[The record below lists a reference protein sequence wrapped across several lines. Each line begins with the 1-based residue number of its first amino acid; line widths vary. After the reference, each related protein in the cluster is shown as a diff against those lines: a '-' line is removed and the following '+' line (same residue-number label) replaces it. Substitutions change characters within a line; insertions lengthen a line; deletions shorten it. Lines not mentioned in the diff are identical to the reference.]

1 VREVTRIVNRRKF
14 IRIAGAAIA
23 LAGAP
28 TAARVMAAAGASE
41 APAGGWGGFTP
52 NADFYVTTYGA
63 TPRVDA
69 AQWRLKI
76 HGLVKNPLELDL
88 AAVKALPPVN
98 ETLTLECIGN
108 PPNGT
113 TIGNALWAGP
123 KLNPLLERARPSGK
137 AVYARLRAADG
148 YTTGIP
154 IEELMRKDNFL
165 PYSMNGVP
173 LPPEHGYPLRIF
185 IPGKYGM
192 KQPKWLTE
200 IEFVDKEFVGYWEAR
215 GWTNSAW
222 RKVNSGLFYPRAN
235 YSLLDLIA
243 PEAKVKAPVEM
254 VGWALAGPSGV
265 RRVDVSTDDGS
276 TWNAA
281 GLSRNRSPCI
291 WTVWKYHFAPTERGR
306 YHVRVRAT
314 DGAGRSQPPSD
325 PDRAAGMSAQVRL
338 ALAVTTD

>member
-1 VREVTRIVNRRKF
+1 MRRRRF
-14 IRIAGAAIA
+14 IRIATGIIA

-28 TAARVMAAAGASE
+28 AAARAIAS
-41 APAGGWGGFTP
+41 ANAPKTPAGGWGGFTP

-69 AQWRLKI
+69 GQWRLKI
-76 HGLVKNPLELDL
+76 HGLVKNSLELDL
-88 AAVKALPPVN
+88 KAITALPPVD

-113 TIGNALWAGP
+113 AIGNAVWAGP
-123 KLNPLLERARPSGK
+123 KLDALLEHARPSSK
-137 AVYARLRAADG
+137 AIYAKLRAADG
-148 YTTGIP
+148 YTTGIS
-154 IEELMRKDNFL
+154 IDDLMRKENFL
-165 PYSMNGVP
+165 PCLMNGVP
-173 LPPEHGYPLRIF
+173 LPPEHGYPARIF

-200 IEFVDKEFVGYWEAR
+200 IEFVDQEFIGYWEAR

-222 RKVNSGLFYPRAN
+222 RKVNSGFFYPQAN
-235 YSLLDLIA
+235 YSLLDVVA
-243 PEAKVKAPVEM
+243 PEAKVRAPVEM
-254 VGWALAGPSGV
+254 VGWALAGPSGI
-265 RRVDVSTDDGS
+265 RRVDISTDDGK

-281 GLSRNRSPCI
+281 ELSGNNRSPYI
-291 WTVWKYHFAPTERGR
+291 WTVWKYRFAPPERGR

-314 DGAGRSQPPSD
+314 DGDGHSQPPSD
-325 PDRAAGMSAQVRL
+325 SDRAAGMSAQVRL

>member
-1 VREVTRIVNRRKF
+1 MRRRRF

-28 TAARVMAAAGASE
+28 AAARAIAS
-41 APAGGWGGFTP
+41 ADIPKPPAGGWGGFTP
-52 NADFYVTTYGA
+52 NADFYVTTYGS

-69 AQWRLKI
+69 GRWRLKI
-76 HGLVKNPLELDL
+76 HGLVKNSLELDL
-88 AAVKALPPVN
+88 AAVKAMPPVN

-113 TIGNALWAGP
+113 VIGNASWTGP
-123 KLNPLLERARPSGK
+123 KLGSLLERARPLSK
-137 AVYARLRAADG
+137 AVYAKLRAADG

-154 IEELMRKDNFL
+154 VDEMMRKENFL
-165 PYSMNGVP
+165 PYLMNGVP
-173 LPPEHGYPLRIF
+173 LLPQHGYPLRIF

-200 IEFVDKEFVGYWEAR
+200 IEFVDKEFIGYWEAR

-222 RKVNSGLFYPRAN
+222 RKVNSGFFYPQAN
-235 YSLLDLIA
+235 YSLLDVVA
-243 PEAKVKAPVEM
+243 PEAKVRAPVEM
-254 VGWALAGPSGV
+254 VGWALAGPSGI
-265 RRVDVSTDDGS
+265 RRVDVSTDDAK

-281 GLSRNRSPCI
+281 ELSGNNRSPYI
-291 WTVWKYHFAPTERGR
+291 WTVWKYRFAPPERGR

-314 DGAGRSQPPSD
+314 DGDGHSQPPSD

>member
-1 VREVTRIVNRRKF
+1 MRRRTF
-14 IRIAGAAIA
+14 IRIAGGAIA
-23 LAGAP
+23 LASAP
-28 TAARVMAAAGASE
+28 PAARALASAAAPQT
-41 APAGGWGGFTP
+41 PAGGWGGFTP
-52 NADFYVTTYGA
+52 NADFYVTTYGS
-63 TPRVDA
+63 TPRVDPS
-69 AQWRLKI
+69 QWRLKI
-76 HGLVKNPLELDL
+76 HGQVKNSLELNF
-88 AAVKALPPVN
+88 AEIKALPPVN

-113 TIGNALWAGP
+113 LIGNAKWTGP
-123 KLNPLLERARPSGK
+123 KLDALLKRARPLSKG
-137 AVYARLRAADG
+137 VYAKLRAADG

-154 IEELMRKDNFL
+154 IDELMRRENFL
-165 PYSMNGVP
+165 PYLMNGVP

-200 IEFVDKEFVGYWEAR
+200 IEFVDKEFTGYWEAR

-222 RKVNSGLFYPRAN
+222 RKVNSGFFYPRAN
-235 YSLLDLIA
+235 YSLLDVVA
-243 PEAKVKAPVEM
+243 PEAKVRAPVEM
-254 VGWALAGPSGV
+254 VGWALAGPSGI
-265 RRVDVSTDDGS
+265 RRVDVSTDDGQ

-281 GLSRNRSPCI
+281 ELNVNRSPYI
-291 WTVWKYHFAPTERGR
+291 WTIWKYRFAPPERGR

-314 DGAGRSQPPSD
+314 DGDGHSQPPSD

>member
-1 VREVTRIVNRRKF
+1 MRRRRF

-28 TAARVMAAAGASE
+28 AAARAIASADIPE

-52 NADFYVTTYGA
+52 NADFYVTTYGT

-69 AQWRLKI
+69 GQWRLKI
-76 HGLVKNPLELDL
+76 HGLVKNSLELDL
-88 AAVKALPPVN
+88 AAVKAIAPVN

-113 TIGNALWAGP
+113 VIGNASWTGP
-123 KLNPLLERARPSGK
+123 KLGSLLERARPLSK
-137 AVYARLRAADG
+137 AVYAKLRAADG

-154 IEELMRKDNFL
+154 IDEMMRKENFL
-165 PYSMNGVP
+165 PYLMNGVP
-173 LPPEHGYPLRIF
+173 LPPQHGYPLRIF

-200 IEFVDKEFVGYWEAR
+200 IEFVDREFIGYWEAR

-222 RKVNSGLFYPRAN
+222 RKVNSGFFYPQAN
-235 YSLLDLIA
+235 YSLLDVVA
-243 PEAKVKAPVEM
+243 PEAKVRAPVEM
-254 VGWALAGPSGV
+254 VGWALAGPSGI
-265 RRVDVSTDDGS
+265 RWVDVSTDDGR

-281 GLSRNRSPCI
+281 ELSGNNRSPYI
-291 WTVWKYHFAPTERGR
+291 WTVWKYRFAPSERGR

-314 DGAGRSQPPSD
+314 DGDGHSQPPSD

>member
-1 VREVTRIVNRRKF
+1 MNRRRF
-14 IRIAGAAIA
+14 IRIAAAA
-23 LAGAP
+23 VGLVGAP
-28 TAARVMAAAGASE
+28 AVARAIAAAGAPK

-69 AQWRLKI
+69 GRWRLKI
-76 HGLVKNPLELDL
+76 YGLVKSPFELDL
-88 AAVKALPPVN
+88 AAVKALPSVN

-113 TIGNALWAGP
+113 SIGNALWVGP

-154 IEELMRKDNFL
+154 IDELMRKDNFL
-165 PYSMNGVP
+165 PYLMNGVP

-200 IEFVDKEFVGYWEAR
+200 IEFVDRKFVGYWEAR
-215 GWTNSAW
+215 GWTSSAW
-222 RKVNSGLFYPRAN
+222 RKVNSGFFHPHTN
-235 YSLLDLIA
+235 YSWLDLAA
-243 PEAKVKAPVEM
+243 PEARVRTPVEM
-254 VGWALAGPSGV
+254 VGWALAGPSGIQ
-265 RRVDVSTDDGS
+265 RVDVSTDGGT
-276 TWNAA
+276 TWAA
-281 GLSRNRSPCI
+281 AELSGKRSPYI
-291 WTVWKYHFAPTERGR
+291 WTIWKYRFAPLKPGR
-306 YHVRVRAT
+306 YQVRVRAT
-314 DGAGRSQPPSD
+314 DGDGHSQPPND
-325 PDRAAGMSAQVRL
+325 PDRASGMSAQVRL
-338 ALAVTTD
+338 ALAVTMD